1 MENEMNVNK
10 TKKRTISMII
20 SGLATVLVL
29 SGGYIG
35 YKQYG
40 YKQDTTK
47 IRNAN
52 AKLKKD
58 MKSIEDFHKINDLP
72 DTVDADK
79 KRESATE
86 LFNSQ
91 ISKNIINLKYAEL
104 MNNSYLALFNSE
116 TVYNKYIQNYEPK
129 TSNQEIKDLIDDL
142 KLEQKRRLEDASELK
157 DQSTEMLK
165 YMKANDTFQW
175 NQGMSYIND
184 EDKKYSDQEDKYFD
198 VKHKLE
204 KVYNHL
210 KNNYDQNKRK
220 LKETESKLIFK

>member
-1 MENEMNVNK
+1 
-10 TKKRTISMII
+10 
-20 SGLATVLVL
+20 
-29 SGGYIG
+29 
-35 YKQYG
+35 
-40 YKQDTTK
+40 
-47 IRNAN
+47 
-52 AKLKKD
+52 
-58 MKSIEDFHKINDLP
+58 
-72 DTVDADK
+72 
-79 KRESATE
+79 
-86 LFNSQ
+86 
-91 ISKNIINLKYAEL
+91 
-104 MNNSYLALFNSE
+104 
-116 TVYNKYIQNYEPK
+116 VYNKYIQNYEPK

-210 KNNYDQNKRK
+210 KDNYDQNKRK